1 LTLSTRFIHEAP
13 SSNKK
18 NEDVLTLIGNLK
30 NHSYDKDYQI
40 DDISMRITEI
50 SDFPIKLKNVNG
62 LAVQRNSEMDFA
74 TSISVASDKSE
85 LLVERL
91 NRGQISASSKLSLV
105 EIKRGEGAK
114 KKWSTG
120 SVQVSTFVRKRK

>member
-1 LTLSTRFIHEAP
+1 
-13 SSNKK
+13 
-18 NEDVLTLIGNLK
+18 
-30 NHSYDKDYQI
+30 
-40 DDISMRITEI
+40 MTEI
-50 SDFPIKLKNVNG
+50 SDFPIKLKNVKG

-74 TSISVASDKSE
+74 TSISLASDKSE

-91 NRGQISASSKLSLV
+91 NKGQIAASSKISLV